1 MAFQRQHLA
10 IGICLLLLHSAV
22 AVASAKAD
30 AKEAVAAKEIQ
41 DNKKK
46 AEFPEE
52 DTDMLMEPNDFTPVT
67 VLRSQEQQ
75 FHVPPTYHFRSIPPH
90 SNPHVIARADVHPA
104 APQPSASIDSHT
116 QAAQNYYPPF
126 FREAPPLGHSR
137 PYFPI
142 PDSPAIPKFAAPH
155 PEQVPLGPTQRS
167 FDPAI
172 LGSGDF
178 GVLRGGTFYPEEEMS
193 YHTDENSDFNQY
205 YGDPNGHGRPSNEE
219 FVQKYTYPE
228 EQFADFRDFAD
239 INTPA
244 DSAFSQFV
252 VVYAAKNSTKPS
264 THPRPKNIFEQ
275 LELFDRE
282 KEQEE
287 KKRRASKSKSKLSK
301 TKLQKKYKKKT
312 SPKDVDYEPLLALS

>member
-1 MAFQRQHLA
+1 MAFQKQRFVFGL
-10 IGICLLLLHSAV
+10 CLLLLHSTV
-22 AVASAKAD
+22 TITSSKANT
-30 AKEAVAAKEIQ
+30 KEAVKQAQ
-41 DNKKK
+41 DDKNK
-46 AEFPEE
+46 AEFPKE
-52 DTDMLMEPNDFTPVT
+52 DADMLMEPNDFTPVT

-75 FHVPPTYHFRSIPPH
+75 FHVPPTYQFRPLPP
-90 SNPHVIARADVHPA
+90 NPHIVARSDVHA
-104 APQPSASIDSHT
+104 NVPQPTPVDSHT

-142 PDSPAIPKFAAPH
+142 PDSPVIPKFAAPH

-167 FDPAI
+167 FDPTI

-178 GVLRGGTFYPEEEMS
+178 GVLRGGTFYPEEEMT
-193 YHTDENSDFNQY
+193 YHTDDNSDFNQY
-205 YGDPNGHGRPSNEE
+205 YGDANGHGRPSNEE

-252 VVYAAKNSTKPS
+252 VVYAAKNSTKTS
-264 THPRPKNIFEQ
+264 IHPRPKNIFEQ
-275 LELFDRE
+275 LELLDRE
-282 KEQEE
+282 KEQEEQEE

-312 SPKDVDYEPLLALS
+312 SPKDMDYEPLLALS

>member
-1 MAFQRQHLA
+1 MFLNYLN
-10 IGICLLLLHSAV
+10 IYLSLFYLI
-22 AVASAKAD
+22 
-30 AKEAVAAKEIQ
+30 
-41 DNKKK
+41 

-52 DTDMLMEPNDFTPVT
+52 DADMLMEPNDFTPVT

-75 FHVPPTYHFRSIPPH
+75 FHVPPTYQLRPLPP
-90 SNPHVIARADVHPA
+90 NPHVVARSDVHPNV
-104 APQPSASIDSHT
+104 PQPTPVDSHT

-142 PDSPAIPKFAAPH
+142 PDSPVIPKFAAPR

-167 FDPAI
+167 FDPTI

-178 GVLRGGTFYPEEEMS
+178 GVLRGGTFYPEEEMP
-193 YHTDENSDFNQY
+193 YHTEDNSDFNQY
-205 YGDPNGHGRPSNEE
+205 YGDANGHGRPSNEE

-252 VVYAAKNSTKPS
+252 VVYAAKNSSKLS

-275 LELFDRE
+275 LELLDRE
-282 KEQEE
+282 KEQEEKEE

-312 SPKDVDYEPLLALS
+312 SPKDMDYEPLLALS

>member
-1 MAFQRQHLA
+1 MAFQKQHFI
-10 IGICLLLLHSAV
+10 IGMCLLLLHSAV
-22 AVASAKAD
+22 TVTSAKAD
-30 AKEAVAAKEIQ
+30 TKEAVKATQ
-41 DNKKK
+41 DDQKK

-52 DTDMLMEPNDFTPVT
+52 DADMLMEPNDFTPVT

-75 FHVPPTYHFRSIPPH
+75 FHVPPTYQFRPLPA
-90 SNPHVIARADVHPA
+90 NPHVVARADVHPNI
-104 APQPSASIDSHT
+104 PQPTPVDSHT

-142 PDSPAIPKFAAPH
+142 PDSPVIPKFAAPH

-167 FDPAI
+167 FDPTI

-178 GVLRGGTFYPEEEMS
+178 GVLRGGTFYPEEEMP

-205 YGDPNGHGRPSNEE
+205 YGDANGHGRPSNEE

-275 LELFDRE
+275 LELLDRE
-282 KEQEE
+282 KEQEEKEE

-312 SPKDVDYEPLLALS
+312 SPKDLDYEPLLALS